1 MTVAE
6 NMGFALKMAK
16 VSKEERTQKV
26 REVAELTWSR
36 RFVGALSQRDVGW
49 TTTTCCYRSCDCA
62 KTKKSFVLMN
72 PCPIGRQSTQS
83 TAS

>member
-26 REVAELTWSR
+26 KEVAELLGLVELFERYPKKCRVDNDNVLQSVERSFR
-36 RFVGALSQRDVGW
+36 RPKVFCFR
-49 TTTTCCYRSCDCA
+49 
-62 KTKKSFVLMN
+62 
-72 PCPIGRQSTQS
+72 
-83 TAS
+83 